1 MADTI
6 SLEIVTPDGVKL
18 SEQVSELTAPSVDG
32 EFGVL
37 AGHQA
42 MLAAL
47 TTGIV
52 TLSVK
57 GSSEKT
63 AVAVGAGFFEVADD
77 RAVILTDRFARKA
90 DIDPVLVRK
99 ELKEVDEALERFSGD
114 MNSPEYGELVSRQLW
129 AATQLDLYGDPPPP
143 RVRTM
148 SELMFAQ
155 HESYAEIADEAAGSA
170 ENAGEAS
177 GAHPH

>member
-6 SLEIVTPDGVKL
+6 SLEIVTPEGVKL
-18 SEQVSELTAPSVDG
+18 SEQVTELTAPSVDG

-37 AGHQA
+37 PGHQP

-52 TLSVK
+52 TFSVK
-57 GSSEKT
+57 GSAEKT
-63 AVAVGAGFFEVADD
+63 PVAVGAGFFEVADD
-77 RAVILTDRFARKA
+77 RAVILTDRFVRKP

-99 ELKEVDEALERFSGD
+99 ELKEVDEQLDHYGGD
-114 MNSPEYGELVSRQLW
+114 MNGPEFGELVSRQLW

-155 HESYAEIADEAAGSA
+155 HESYAELADEAGSSDEA
-170 ENAGEAS
+170 EAPSAS
-177 GAHPH
+177 H

>member
-18 SEQVSELTAPSVDG
+18 TEQVSELTAPSVDG

-37 AGHQA
+37 PGHQP

-47 TTGIV
+47 TTGLV
-52 TLSVK
+52 TFHAK
-57 GSSEKT
+57 GSTEQT

-77 RAVILTDRFARKA
+77 RAVILTDRFTRKA

-99 ELKEVDEALERFSGD
+99 ELKEVDEALDQFHGD
-114 MNSPEYGELVSRQLW
+114 LTTSEYGELVARQLW
-129 AATQLDLYGDPPPP
+129 AAAQLDLYGDPPPP
-143 RVRTM
+143 RVRTI
-148 SELMFAQ
+148 SELQFAQ
-155 HESYAEIADEAAGSA
+155 HETYAELADEAGASDETESA
-170 ENAGEAS
+170 APS
-177 GAHPH
+177 GH

>member
-18 SEQVSELTAPSVDG
+18 SEQVTELTAPSVDG

-37 AGHQA
+37 AGHQP

-52 TLSVK
+52 TFSTKAGEKSSV
-57 GSSEKT
+57 
-63 AVAVGAGFFEVADD
+63 AVAAGFFEVADD
-77 RAVILTDRFARKA
+77 RAVILTDNFVTKA
-90 DIDPVLVRK
+90 AVDPVLVRK
-99 ELKEVDEALERFSGD
+99 ELKEVDEALDKFGGD
-114 MNSPEYGELVSRQLW
+114 MGSPAFGELVARQLW

-143 RVRTM
+143 RIRTM

-155 HESYAEIADEAAGSA
+155 HESYAEIADEAPGTLAAEAG
-170 ENAGEAS
+170 GT
-177 GAHPH
+177 HH